1 LLSAALVAVTEHD
14 PVEDDVRVAVDIEQ
28 LPELTR

>member
-1 LLSAALVAVTEHD
+1 VTEQM
-14 PVEDDVRVAVDIEQ
+14 PVDDDVRVAVDIEQ